1 MRYSTKGERT
11 FACVC
16 VMARKE
22 WCGLS
27 GSRATPLVHARARP
41 SLPALG
47 GADGERPPSP
57 PGGRGP
63 ASRPR
68 RCAYSA
74 RSGSGTAIQCRAESR
89 APGES
94 FLKICA
100 CFIVCRIQCHHSEP
114 QTQNSHLKIS
124 GAQSS
129 PTSTRSTRTAS
140 VDSVRLR
147 VSEPGA
153 SATARAEAEVGRR

>member
-74 RSGSGTAIQCRAESR
+74 RSGSSTAVQCRAESR

-100 CFIVCRIQCHHSEP
+100 CFRLRPSCAEFNAI
-114 QTQNSHLKIS
+114 TQNL
-124 GAQSS
+124 
-129 PTSTRSTRTAS
+129 
-140 VDSVRLR
+140 RLR
-147 VSEPGA
+147 GLRSQGHIESDIDSIDSHRIGRLGA
-153 SATARAEAEVGRR
+153 PPSLRARSFCYCARRG